1 MKIFKWFLFICLLG
15 FVEINISS
23 ASEPKIPPKIKI
35 VLKNS
40 EYNKY
45 VRRSMRAYTDGEF
58 YGKKNIKKKYKKW
71 IKAKIVLDG
80 KKIESRIRIHGDWK
94 DHLRP
99 PITSLKV
106 KTVDDSFYGIT
117 RFTLFLPETRKGEN
131 EVFWTLM
138 LKKLKFP
145 SFYTRIVDVDLN
157 GNIYKAIFQEDATKE
172 FLERNKFTETVI
184 LKL

>member
-58 YGKKNIKKKYKKW
+58 MEKKIKKNIKNG
-71 IKAKIVLDG
+71 L
-80 KKIESRIRIHGDWK
+80 
-94 DHLRP
+94 
-99 PITSLKV
+99 
-106 KTVDDSFYGIT
+106 
-117 RFTLFLPETRKGEN
+117 
-131 EVFWTLM
+131 
-138 LKKLKFP
+138 KLK
-145 SFYTRIVDVDLN
+145 SF
-157 GNIYKAIFQEDATKE
+157 
-172 FLERNKFTETVI
+172 
-184 LKL
+184 